1 MTARPSLVRSIP
13 FWILLVGSLAS
24 TVVGIWLVVDRIG
37 TMNAT
42 LTDGSATGV
51 EVYGGQ
57 AWVTLGAALVGA
69 GLVGFVAALFLGVLR
84 SFVRPAA
91 VEVGAPVA
99 DELAYEPAVA
109 MTDAAAPAAAYA
121 PVADAPVAETP
132 VSSAAEAPVSPAV
145 DEPVFRATEA
155 PMSPATEAPATD
167 APAGYTPAPSGPA
180 DDSATP
186 R

>member
-24 TVVGIWLVVDRIG
+24 TIAGAWLVVTKISL
-37 TMNAT
+37 MNST

-69 GLVGFVAALFLGVLR
+69 GLVGFIAALFLGVLR
-84 SFVRPAA
+84 SFVPAA
-91 VEVGAPVA
+91 RVEVA
-99 DELAYEPAVA
+99 DLTADDYADDAIVVT
-109 MTDAAAPAAAYA
+109 TDAAAPAAGYTPAAA
-121 PVADAPVAETP
+121 PT
-132 VSSAAEAPVSPAV
+132 SPA
-145 DEPVFRATEA
+145 
-155 PMSPATEAPATD
+155 
-167 APAGYTPAPSGPA
+167 AGYTPAPAVAADEPVVVADEPA
-180 DDSATP
+180 IVTEEPAPASSQGDAPT

>member
-24 TVVGIWLVVDRIG
+24 TIVGAWLVVTKIQL
-37 TMNAT
+37 MNST

-69 GLVGFVAALFLGVLR
+69 GLVGFVAALFLAVLR
-84 SFVRPAA
+84 SFVPAA
-91 VEVGAPVA
+91 RVQVGDPI
-99 DELAYEPAVA
+99 
-109 MTDAAAPAAAYA
+109 
-121 PVADAPVAETP
+121 
-132 VSSAAEAPVSPAV
+132 AAESYG
-145 DEPVFRATEA
+145 DEPVFDATAGYIPAA
-155 PMSPATEAPATD
+155 PVSDAPVVVTDEPAVSAPASSST
-167 APAGYTPAPSGPA
+167 
-180 DDSATP
+180 SASAAASDENAAA

>member
-24 TVVGIWLVVDRIG
+24 TVVGAWLVVTKISL
-37 TMNAT
+37 MNST

-69 GLVGFVAALFLGVLR
+69 GLVGFIAALFLAVLR
-84 SFVRPAA
+84 SFVPAA
-91 VEVGAPVA
+91 RVQVGDPITAESYGDEPVFA
-99 DELAYEPAVA
+99 A
-109 MTDAAAPAAAYA
+109 TDATAGYIPAAAPAEPAAASEA
-121 PVADAPVAETP
+121 PAVVTEEPAAPAP
-132 VSSAAEAPVSPAV
+132 VSS
-145 DEPVFRATEA
+145 T
-155 PMSPATEAPATD
+155 
-167 APAGYTPAPSGPA
+167 
-180 DDSATP
+180 DSASASESAAVSDENTAA

>member
-24 TVVGIWLVVDRIG
+24 TIVGAWLVVTKIQL
-37 TMNAT
+37 MNST

-69 GLVGFVAALFLGVLR
+69 GLVGFVAALVLAVLR
-84 SFVRPAA
+84 SFVPAA
-91 VEVGAPVA
+91 RVQVGDPI
-99 DELAYEPAVA
+99 
-109 MTDAAAPAAAYA
+109 
-121 PVADAPVAETP
+121 
-132 VSSAAEAPVSPAV
+132 AAESYG
-145 DEPVFRATEA
+145 DEPVFAETDATAGYIPAA
-155 PMSPATEAPATD
+155 PVSDAPVVVTDEPAVSAPASSST
-167 APAGYTPAPSGPA
+167 
-180 DDSATP
+180 SASAAASDENTAA